1 MATALRA
8 CNYTT
13 GAVGKWHLSTGT
25 GGSYSDSYAAQ
36 QAAVQAA
43 GFDYADGI
51 YISNLNT
58 CTTACDGF
66 THNMEWITEKALAF
80 MNGAITSGTPFLL
93 YFNPTVPHTPL
104 VREALD
110 STYSSYNANA
120 VRGTPAG
127 TLTSDPSFS
136 PYCTGCT
143 MASRSNVWAAATNTG
158 FTGKSKSMAASVYWI
173 DQAVGVIYDYLEE
186 KNALSNT
193 YIVVTSDNGDAKG
206 TAYEQGVRCMQHVK
220 GPGIS
225 AGKTVTDLVANYDLA
240 PTVLEW
246 AGARSQALQV
256 DGVSRGVESRVIAL
270 YGW

>member
-1 MATALRA
+1 
-8 CNYTT
+8 
-13 GAVGKWHLSTGT
+13 
-25 GGSYSDSYAAQ
+25 
-36 QAAVQAA
+36 
-43 GFDYADGI
+43 
-51 YISNLNT
+51 
-58 CTTACDGF
+58 
-66 THNMEWITEKALAF
+66 MEWITEKALAF
-80 MNGAITSGTPFLL
+80 MDGALTAGSPFFL

-110 STYSSYNANA
+110 STSSTYNANA
-120 VRGTPAG
+120 ARGTPAG
-127 TLTSDPSFS
+127 TLSADPSFS
-136 PYCTGCT
+136 AYCTSCSMT
-143 MASRSNVWAAATNTG
+143 SRTAVWAAASG
-158 FTGKSKSMAASVYWI
+158 FTGKSRSMAASVYWI

-246 AGARSQALQV
+246 AGARSPALQV